1 MIRNVGSPAKVFLVW
16 IAGGLLSL
24 FGSGISAGWG
34 DHGLCGIGFSPSA
47 LQSAPVNTATTP
59 GDFSAADASIL
70 SIVACAWG
78 ERTKKA

>member
-1 MIRNVGSPAKVFLVW
+1 M
-16 IAGGLLSL
+16 
-24 FGSGISAGWG
+24 SAE
-34 DHGLCGIGFSPSA
+34 
-47 LQSAPVNTATTP
+47 VRTATTP